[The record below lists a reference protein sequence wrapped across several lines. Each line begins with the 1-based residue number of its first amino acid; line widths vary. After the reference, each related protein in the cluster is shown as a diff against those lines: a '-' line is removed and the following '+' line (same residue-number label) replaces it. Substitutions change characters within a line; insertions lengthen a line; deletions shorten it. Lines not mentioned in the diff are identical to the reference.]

1 LSNLRRNYG
10 IKQVNLFGS
19 YADGRATEDS
29 DIDLLV
35 EYHQTPS
42 LLKLLGFKNRMQD
55 ELKKTVDVVRYPISP
70 DNLYYRNFKIGKK
83 IPLYG

>member
-1 LSNLRRNYG
+1 MRRNYG

>member
-1 LSNLRRNYG
+1 
-10 IKQVNLFGS
+10 
-19 YADGRATEDS
+19 
-29 DIDLLV
+29 
-35 EYHQTPS
+35 
-42 LLKLLGFKNRMQD
+42 MQD